1 MIQDERKLTEHLH
14 PRNAL
19 LKAIRTQTSLPDS
32 IREVAISRVVALN
45 ETWFEW
51 KAHAPLLLKSS
62 DVSISQPAVDYI
74 LNSPLNSHKIGAS
87 GPGGLEEKHMAVI
100 AFTDAS
106 TKDIKVPQNVFDE
119 LKKSFDEKEIIE
131 ITATVAAYNCVT
143 RFLVALHVGDEKLYD
158 GKPNL

>member
-1 MIQDERKLTEHLH
+1 
-14 PRNAL
+14 
-19 LKAIRTQTSLPDS
+19 
-32 IREVAISRVVALN
+32 
-45 ETWFEW
+45 
-51 KAHAPLLLKSS
+51 
-62 DVSISQPAVDYI
+62 
-74 LNSPLNSHKIGAS
+74 
-87 GPGGLEEKHMAVI
+87 MAVI